1 MQKWAARLLAATTM
15 LALAGCPGNNGGT
28 DAGTGDSGTGDSGP
42 RDSGPV
48 DARPP
53 MDAPMDLDAWMMD
66 VDAGDSGD
74 IESGHTFLF
83 TLDDDWVIDANFEG
97 NDARWINHSC
107 DPNCEVYLEE
117 DEGGDPARDRLVICA
132 MRAIR
137 AGEKLTYDYGIV
149 TREPITDEERALWA
163 CRCGAPNCKGLMLEY
178 VPGPKA
184 GGGP

>member
-1 MQKWAARLLAATTM
+1 MAAFVVRHSPIHGTGVFAARDIAAEEEIIEYAGRRLTYAEAD
-15 LALAGCPGNNGGT
+15 ALYPDDN
-28 DAGTGDSGTGDSGP
+28 
-42 RDSGPV
+42 
-48 DARPP
+48 
-53 MDAPMDLDAWMMD
+53 
-66 VDAGDSGD
+66 
-74 IESGHTFLF
+74 GHTFLYE
-83 TLDDDWVIDANFEG
+83 LNGQYMIDAAVDG

-137 AGEKLTYDYGIV
+137 AGEELTYDYGIV

-178 VPGPKA
+178 VPGPQA